1 MLEVGI
7 NMSYSHAQSHGL
19 TVIELMVTL
28 AVAAI
33 LVTIGLPTAQDF
45 IRDNRMASQATQLVA
60 LVHIAR
66 SEAVQ
71 RNSNS
76 ICLRLSSPSGGWR
89 GVAFERDGSSSC
101 SDPPGLDLPRF
112 RDITND
118 FVTFSEGTTAFRFNA
133 MGRVSNDVAAPVVV
147 NLVHHNCRRE
157 QRRRI
162 TINRMGRVSVE
173 RLACDAT

>member
-1 MLEVGI
+1 
-7 NMSYSHAQSHGL
+7 MSYSHAQSRGL

-71 RNSNS
+71 RNSDS
-76 ICLRLSSPSGGWR
+76 ICLRLSSPGGGWR
-89 GVAFERDGSSSC
+89 GVAFDRGGSGSAC

-118 FVTFSEGTTAFRFNA
+118 FVTFSGGTTAFRFNA
-133 MGRVSNDVAAPVVV
+133 MGRISNDAAAPIVV

-173 RLACDAT
+173 RVECGAD